1 MPVRI
6 ILAVVVAAS
15 AALAGDFDV
24 KSLDKNHDG
33 KIDQAEL
40 QPFLQAMNH
49 YNGDA
54 EGVLDASGGGMIL
67 RPGTTPAEFRLMPA
81 PGSHGPSPITEAAD
95 HIRGILREFLGYL
108 MKKDQPDQMQQLA
121 MQMVKAELK
130 FAEAEIQ
137 YNAGKQEQA
146 IETLWSI
153 VPADQRDGAGEKA
166 PAHHEAPTAAMA
178 PPKHEENSELAQLD
192 AERGKIEHRIHEL
205 IDSALKVQGVLLSKD
220 TTEDRRAEMNAQ
232 AAALMK
238 EFEELQAQSAK
249 IADRMAAKAP
259 PKHEEH
265 SELAQLDAEWGKI
278 EHRIHEL
285 FGSVEE
291 VQGVLLSKDTTEE
304 RRAEMKAKGA
314 ALVAE
319 LEQLKAQCA
328 KIDEREAAL
337 KGGKAE
343 QPNPGERLE
352 AALKE
357 VRQNI
362 SKTEQELAGAKKKA
376 SSDELND
383 GQRAQIEKAMADMQR
398 RLEELR
404 KQRGYLEGKQKELR
418 GGK

>member
-54 EGVLDASGGGMIL
+54 EGVLDASGGVMIL

-81 PGSHGPSPITEAAD
+81 PGSHGPSPIAEAAD

-153 VPADQRDGAGEKA
+153 VPADQRDGAGAKA
-166 PAHHEAPTAAMA
+166 PAHHEEPTAAKA

-192 AERGKIEHRIHEL
+192 AERGKIGTRVREL
-205 IDSALKVQGVLLSKD
+205 KEAIEDIERVLSSKKMADERRDEMKTKALALTKELDELSAQY
-220 TTEDRRAEMNAQ
+220 
-232 AAALMK
+232 
-238 EFEELQAQSAK
+238 AK
-249 IADRMAAKAP
+249 IADRM
-259 PKHEEH
+259 
-265 SELAQLDAEWGKI
+265 
-278 EHRIHEL
+278 
-285 FGSVEE
+285 
-291 VQGVLLSKDTTEE
+291 
-304 RRAEMKAKGA
+304 
-314 ALVAE
+314 
-319 LEQLKAQCA
+319 
-328 KIDEREAAL
+328 AAL

-343 QPNPGERLE
+343 QPNPGARIE

-362 SKTEQELAGAKKKA
+362 SKTEQELAGAKKQA

-383 GQRAQIEKAMADMQR
+383 EQRARIEKAMADMQR